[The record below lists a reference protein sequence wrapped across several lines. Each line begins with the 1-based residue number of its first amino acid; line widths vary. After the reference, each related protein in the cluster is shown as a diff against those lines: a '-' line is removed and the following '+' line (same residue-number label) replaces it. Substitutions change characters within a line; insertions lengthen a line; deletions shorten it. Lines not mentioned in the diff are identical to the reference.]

1 MKQTVRMSSRAGPD
15 ASKMA
20 WHEMRC
26 GRAVCSR
33 RAGQLTVTS
42 TLSINAV
49 GVQVDG
55 RDDASRHFTALPAD
69 QKDVLEAQRFL
80 RGGRRSARATDE
92 AAEGQGSVTHE
103 GSSLGQQRAHLGRLD
118 GRTVA
123 GCCGGCSW
131 WLAGKPRAGTRR
143 HREQARARMV
153 GWAAPAKGQQ
163 F

>member
-1 MKQTVRMSSRAGPD
+1 
-15 ASKMA
+15 MA

-103 GSSLGQQRAHLGRLD
+103 GSSARTSGGSTDAQLPVVAAAAAGGWRASRALERDDIASRRELGWWD
-118 GRTVA
+118 GP
-123 GCCGGCSW
+123 
-131 WLAGKPRAGTRR
+131 LPPRASSSD
-143 HREQARARMV
+143 
-153 GWAAPAKGQQ
+153 AKRQ
-163 F
+163 